1 MGLLGKLFGNRDKDL
16 NKVKLSLVDYNLF
29 FESKTVDNK
38 FIELL
43 NLGDLNISTG
53 KIIACDPL
61 VCLYDTSAFTRTVP
75 PGKYP
80 VIACVAKTENSGD
93 RYAVVKLEFS
103 KDRATKWEMAVTKHQ
118 DIKKLNEDDE
128 FFGFPVDAGLGC
140 FCDWETQQVYKQF
153 ETDFM
158 QKNPDGNIY
167 DDFFAEEFKK
177 NAICQND
184 PQDIG
189 DWLNFYLPARPT
201 LNVIMFHS
209 GYGDGMYPCY
219 WGTNDDGKI
228 CSLIVDFQVFN
239 NQMNSA
245 GF

>member
-1 MGLLGKLFGNRDKDL
+1 MGLFNKLFGNNDKNL
-16 NKVKLSLVDYNLF
+16 IKAKFSLVDYNKYF
-29 FESKTVDNK
+29 DNKIVDN
-38 FIELL
+38 IPLELL
-43 NLGDLNISTG
+43 SLGELNISTG

-61 VCLYDTSAFTRTVP
+61 VCLYDTSPFTRTVK

-80 VIACVAKTENSGD
+80 VIASIAKTKRSGD

-103 KDRATKWEMAVTKHQ
+103 KDRATKWEMAVKEGQ
-118 DIKKLNEDDE
+118 DINELKEDDE

-140 FCDWETQQVYKQF
+140 FCDFETQQLYNQF
-153 ETDFM
+153 DTEFM
-158 QKNPDGNIY
+158 QRNPYGNIY
-167 DDFFAEEFKK
+167 DDFFAAEFKK
-177 NAICQND
+177 NAIDQND

-189 DWLNFYLPARPT
+189 DWLNFYLPNRPE

-228 CSLIVDFQVFN
+228 CSLIVDFQVF
-239 NQMNSA
+239 
-245 GF
+245 